1 MIHIPVI
8 RTQVIRTQVTRIPVT
23 HLLLL
28 MAQVMR
34 QTAMIV
40 LGKTLELAVM
50 AKDPV
55 VTMALVEIPARRLQI
70 KEAHRTRKIRGMT
83 QETTTMVSTK
93 TTDTVTPSQFLD
105 NFAKS
110 S

>member
-8 RTQVIRTQVTRIPVT
+8 RTPVIHTQVTRIPAI
-23 HLLLL
+23 HLRLL
-28 MAQVMR
+28 MMQAMR
-34 QTAMIV
+34 QTVTIV

-55 VTMALVEIPARRLQI
+55 GTMALVEIPAHRLPI

-83 QETTTMVSTK
+83 EETTTMVSTK
-93 TTDTVTPSQFLD
+93 TTDTVTP
-105 NFAKS
+105 
-110 S
+110 